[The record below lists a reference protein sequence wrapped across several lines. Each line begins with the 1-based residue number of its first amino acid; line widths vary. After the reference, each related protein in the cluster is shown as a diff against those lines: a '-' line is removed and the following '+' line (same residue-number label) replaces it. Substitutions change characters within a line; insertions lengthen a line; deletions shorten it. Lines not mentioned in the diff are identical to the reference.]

1 MRRAEGDI
9 AVSLLECVN
18 PRKNKWRVRWDV
30 QKVEGTKNCA
40 THMEE
45 EFDHRPTIDE
55 IKSLII
61 GWYNAQIDNA
71 IISGMTY
78 NGVKVWLSS
87 ENQFNYK
94 AAYDLAVQTEG
105 KTLPVV
111 FKFGTDEAPVYK
123 QFTTLN
129 ELTDFY
135 IESVSHVQNT
145 LSKGWQL
152 KNSIDFNRYM

>member
-30 QKVEGTKNCA
+30 QKVEKKKNCA

-111 FKFGTDEAPVYK
+111 FKFGTERLL
-123 QFTTLN
+123 FT
-129 ELTDFY
+129 
-135 IESVSHVQNT
+135 S
-145 LSKGWQL
+145 
-152 KNSIDFNRYM
+152 NSPR